1 MEDKVGRTKIMALV
15 LVMAIFIPAFASQP
29 DSINMVLKKA
39 EEKMAATLV
48 QLKELPDEMNTFFAR
63 AKTSLAEQ
71 MRIAESR
78 MQTLRNLLKPGGAEN
93 PDYYQI
99 IHLTTEI
106 LRQAPDTE
114 AARNAHWDMHDY
126 LLKVHNVR
134 GARDALMSYLH
145 KYGADAVNRKG
156 AFEKLADLAAD
167 DKEWDLALYYSEKG
181 LEISA
186 GSPVVLLSKARALVN
201 LGFLPE
207 GKVLLQSVA
216 KANPGSSHAEMAMN
230 SLKQLE
236 QADFNPNLLK
246 GYRETMK
253 TMKEIGAAAATYYVD
268 FNQYPRTIKELYP
281 AFLQELTEKDAWGN
295 AFVLRFDSNANR
307 FLVASGGSDGV
318 FNGFDQQGFYVDL
331 QGKDI
336 IFCDGAFVYAPKL

>member
-1 MEDKVGRTKIMALV
+1 MGRIKIMALV
-15 LVMAIFIPAFASQP
+15 LVMVGFFPAFASQP
-29 DSINMVLKKA
+29 DSIKMVLEKA
-39 EEKMAATLV
+39 EEKITATVV
-48 QLKELPDEMNTFFAR
+48 QLKELPNEMNTFFAR
-63 AKTSLAEQ
+63 VKASLADQ
-71 MRIAESR
+71 MRVAESR
-78 MQTLRNLLKPGGAEN
+78 MQTIRNLLKSGGAEN

-99 IHLTTEI
+99 IFLTTEI

-114 AARNAHWDMHDY
+114 AARNAHWDMHEY
-126 LLKVHNVR
+126 LLKVHNVQ

-145 KYGADAVNRKG
+145 KYGAGAVNRRE

-186 GSPVVLLSKARALVN
+186 GSPAVLLNKARALIN

-207 GKVLLQSVA
+207 GKVLLKSVA
-216 KANPGSSHAEMAMN
+216 EANPGSSHAEMAVT
-230 SLKQLE
+230 SLEQLE
-236 QADFNPNLLK
+236 QANFNPTLLK
-246 GYRETMK
+246 EYRETMK
-253 TMKEIGAAAATYYVD
+253 TMEQIGAAAAMYHVD
-268 FNQYPRTIKELYP
+268 FNQYPRKIKELYP
-281 AFLQELTEKDAWGN
+281 TFLQELTEKDAWDN
-295 AFVLRFDSNANR
+295 AFVLKFDSNGNR

-318 FNGFDQQGFYVDL
+318 FSGFDQQGLYVDL